1 MDYYKMKLKT
11 LKDIFERIRELVKR
25 DKILL
30 ALIDK
35 IEQQEKQE
43 AIKWVKVKGV
53 MREFTFKAWIEF
65 FNITEEDLNSQ
76 SDIKQLNEGERAN
89 E

>member
-1 MDYYKMKLKT
+1 MGVNHLDYFIKMTTMKLKT

-30 ALIDK
+30 ALIEK

-43 AIKWVKVKGV
+43 AIKWVKSYYGKDYRCDGI
-53 MREFTFKAWIEF
+53 FTKF
-65 FNITEEDLNSQ
+65 FNITEEDL
-76 SDIKQLNEGERAN
+76 K
-89 E
+89 